1 MMHAPW
7 LLVLLAVTGCV
18 KPERTAAP
26 PVAGSRLFQNV
37 LTHVRSHAVDSLDD
51 EQLYRLAAEGVVEEL
66 DDPYAVLLLPGED
79 VTPPEDGPPP
89 LGLFLDRRD
98 RAVVVVSLVPGSP
111 AESAGIRGGDRLV
124 GVDTVAI
131 DGSRL
136 ELARRLLDGRPG
148 TPVALRFRRASRS
161 SLVITLKR
169 TAPSRTGAVEALSL
183 GGGVGRVRV
192 RQFVPGIADTVR
204 EEISAL
210 RRQGARSLVL
220 DLRGAVG
227 GALAEGVAI
236 ADLFLGPGQ
245 TIAVSRARSAAS
257 SQRFTDSSASPF
269 DSLPLA
275 VIVSSGT
282 AGAGEVVAGALQDHD
297 RAAVLGSVT
306 FGRGVT
312 QSTFALGGGAS
323 LRLTTALWMT
333 PSGRQIQRPPQ
344 PAGGDS
350 LPRPEVRSDGG
361 RRLLGGGGIIPD
373 RIVAETE
380 GADLVLAEA
389 RSLLIRAG
397 SAREVLVLVM
407 EH

>member
-1 MMHAPW
+1 MRAPS
-7 LLVLLAVTGCV
+7 LLLLLAATGCM
-18 KPERTAAP
+18 KPERDAEP
-26 PVAGSRLFQNV
+26 PGAGSRLFQV
-37 LTHVRSHAVDSLDD
+37 VFAQVRAHAVDSLDD

-66 DDPYAVLLLPGED
+66 DDPYAVLSLPGENAA
-79 VTPPEDGPPP
+79 PPEDGTPP

-111 AESAGIRGGDRLV
+111 ADSAGVRSGDRLV

-136 ELARRLLDGRPG
+136 VLARRLLDGRPG
-148 TPVALRFRRASRS
+148 TPVALRFRRASRP

-169 TAPSRTGAVEALSL
+169 TPPPRTGAVEALSL
-183 GGGVGRVRV
+183 GGGVGQVRV

-204 EEISAL
+204 EAIGAL
-210 RRQGARSLVL
+210 RRQGVRSLVL

-245 TIAVSRARSAAS
+245 ILAVSRARSAAAS
-257 SQRFTDSSASPF
+257 RRFTDSSASPF

-275 VIVSSGT
+275 VLVSFGT

-297 RAAVLGSVT
+297 RAAVLGAVT

-344 PAGGDS
+344 PAAGDS

-373 RIVAETE
+373 RIVAETA
-380 GADLVLAEA
+380 GADLALAEA

-397 SAREVLVLVM
+397 SARKVLALVM